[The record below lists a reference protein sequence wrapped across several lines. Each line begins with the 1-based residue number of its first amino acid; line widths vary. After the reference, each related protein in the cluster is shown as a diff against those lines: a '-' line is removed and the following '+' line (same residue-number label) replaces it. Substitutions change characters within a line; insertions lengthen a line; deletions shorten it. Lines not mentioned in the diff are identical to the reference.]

1 MLRLAF
7 PSVDLSAGL
16 PRQPRDEFVA
26 AVAESLIRGKR
37 LTMSLRTSLLVAA
50 CLVFGWHISEASDL
64 DSSLRKTVLAVYSLH
79 RDSPLNVA
87 FDSGLQRAFKS
98 SAGTTVDYYSEF
110 MDSRRFSSETDLALM
125 REYLRQKYATRKI
138 DVIVA
143 FGSAAAEL
151 LMKNREDLLPDVPV
165 VFCAAELEVS
175 GRHRA
180 QTGLVWGA
188 DHRATL
194 EVALRL
200 HPATSDVF
208 VVLDPP
214 PETSIFSTE
223 LQEEL
228 RAFESKAAFH
238 YLIDLPTQDVI
249 AKLNAAPPTS
259 ILLYVRQAR
268 DLAGHRVPSTDA
280 LKLIA
285 DAVNMP
291 TYGAYDAYLGAGVI
305 GGYVFS
311 SPANGARVGDMALR
325 VASGANIEDIP
336 IERALAVPQFDW
348 RQLQRW
354 HIRDSQLPA
363 GSIVL
368 FRQFTFWDQYKR
380 YIVAAA
386 SLFAIQ
392 LALMG
397 GLLVQRA
404 RRRRAELA
412 WQESEERYRT
422 FVTLQ
427 QELVCRYRPDLTL
440 TYVNGA
446 YCRFW
451 EKQSNEL
458 IGTSFLTLLPESSH
472 AEVRAYVKSLVDRPR
487 VDSREFEIRAPDGST
502 CWQQWINHVIVDSDG
517 RAVEIQGIGKDV
529 TERKLSEEALHQSE
543 ARNRAILRAVPDMMF
558 LLNRAGVYLDY
569 QAKDPRDLFSP
580 PEQFLGKNIRDV
592 MPPHLVP
599 LFLNCLDRAAASEE
613 PCVIDYELPLAGEN
627 RHFELRMVS
636 CDDDKILSI
645 VRDMTARRRTE
656 RALRDNEAE
665 LQATN
670 EEIRHLGGR
679 LIAAQEDE
687 RRRIARELHDDLSQK
702 LALLTMELDQLSQTP
717 SNEEAAQRLRRLT
730 DQAGQIATDVHRLS
744 YQLHPSKLEALGL
757 VASIRSYCR
766 DIELQHA
773 VEVEFTHTDMPV
785 TIPAEVSLCVFR
797 VVQEALHNVVKHSS
811 ARSAFV
817 RLSGTGNG
825 LQLQMADSG
834 VGFTLEGRDGQ
845 GLGLVSMRE
854 RVHFLGGKLVIHS
867 APGDGTRIGVRVPFD
882 TSSGADGTVDT
893 EVRTA

>member
-1 MLRLAF
+1 
-7 PSVDLSAGL
+7 
-16 PRQPRDEFVA
+16 
-26 AVAESLIRGKR
+26 
-37 LTMSLRTSLLVAA
+37 MSLRTSLLVA
-50 CLVFGWHISEASDL
+50 CLLFGWHTSEASDL
-64 DSSLRKTVLAVYSLH
+64 DSSSPRTVLAVYSLH

-87 FDSGLQRAFKS
+87 FDSGLQGALKS

-110 MDSRRFSSETDLALM
+110 MDSRRFSSEADLVLM

-138 DVIVA
+138 GVIVA

-151 LMKNREDLLPDVPV
+151 LMKNREDLFPDVPV
-165 VFCAAELEVS
+165 VFCATDGPQLQVS
-175 GRHRA
+175 GPHPSL
-180 QTGLVWGA
+180 TGLVWGT

-194 EVALRL
+194 ELALRL
-200 HPATSDVF
+200 HPATTDVF

-228 RAFESKAAFH
+228 RAFDRKASLH
-238 YLIDLPTQDVI
+238 YLVDLPTQDVI

-268 DLAGHRVPSTDA
+268 DLAGHRVSSTDA

-291 TYGAYDAYLGAGVI
+291 TYGAYDAYLGAGII
-305 GGYVFS
+305 GGYTFS

-325 VASGANIEDIP
+325 IVSGANIDSIP
-336 IERALAVPQFDW
+336 IERALTVPQFDW

-354 HIRDSQLPA
+354 HIRDSQLPT
-363 GSIVL
+363 GSVVL

-392 LALMG
+392 LALTG

-427 QELVCRYRPDLTL
+427 PELVCRYRPDLTL

-451 EKQSNEL
+451 GRQSYEL

-472 AEVRAYVKSLVDRPR
+472 ADVRAYVKSLVDRPR
-487 VDSREFEIRAPDGST
+487 VDSHEFELRAPDGST
-502 CWQQWINHVIVDSDG
+502 CWQQWIDHVIVDSNG
-517 RAVEIQGIGKDV
+517 RPVEIQGIGKDV
-529 TERKLSEEALHQSE
+529 TQRKLSEKALQHSE

-558 LLNRAGVYLDY
+558 LLSKEGVYLDY
-569 QAKDPRDLFSP
+569 QAKDPRDLFIP

-599 LFLNCLDRAAASEE
+599 LFLDCLEHAAASEE
-613 PCVIDYELPLAGEN
+613 PCVIDYELPLAGEP

-636 CDDDKILSI
+636 CDDDKVLSI
-645 VRDMTARRRTE
+645 VRDVTE
-656 RALRDNEAE
+656 RGRAKRALLDNEAA

-670 EEIRHLGGR
+670 VEIRHLGGR

-702 LALLTMELDQLSQTP
+702 LALLTMELDQLSQAP
-717 SNEEAAQRLRRLT
+717 STDDTSQRLRRLT
-730 DQAGQIATDVHRLS
+730 DQASQIATDVHRLS

-773 VEVEFTHTDMPV
+773 VEVEFTHTDVPV

-811 ARSAFV
+811 AQSAFV
-817 RLSGTGNG
+817 RLSGAGDA
-825 LQLQMADSG
+825 LQLQIADSG
-834 VGFTLEGRDGQ
+834 VGFTLEAQDGQ

-867 APGDGTRIGVRVPFD
+867 APGNGTRIGLRVPFD
-882 TSSGADGTVDT
+882 MASGSGATADT
-893 EVRTA
+893 EARTA

>member
-1 MLRLAF
+1 MR
-7 PSVDLSAGL
+7 VK
-16 PRQPRDEFVA
+16 Q
-26 AVAESLIRGKR
+26 
-37 LTMSLRTSLLVAA
+37 LTMSLRTSLLVA
-50 CLVFGWHISEASDL
+50 CLIFGWHASEASDL

-87 FDSGLQRAFKS
+87 FDSGLQRALKS
-98 SAGTTVDYYSEF
+98 SAGTTTIDYYSEF
-110 MDSRRFSSETDLALM
+110 MDSRRFPSETDSVLM

-143 FGSAAAEL
+143 FGSPAAEL
-151 LMKNREDLLPDVPV
+151 LMKNREDLFPDVPV
-165 VFCAAELEVS
+165 VFCAADGPGLEVS
-175 GRHRA
+175 GPHLA
-180 QTGLVWGA
+180 QTGIVWGT

-194 EVALRL
+194 ELALRL
-200 HPATSDVF
+200 HPATTDVF

-228 RAFESKAAFH
+228 RAMEGKAALH
-238 YLIDLPTQDVI
+238 YLVDLPTQDVI

-268 DLAGHRVPSTDA
+268 DLAGHRVASTDA

-285 DAVNMP
+285 DEVNMP
-291 TYGAYDAYLGAGVI
+291 TYGAYDAYLGAGII

-325 VASGANIEDIP
+325 VANGANIENIP
-336 IERALAVPQFDW
+336 IERALTVPQFDW

-363 GSIVL
+363 GSVVL

-397 GLLVQRA
+397 GFLVQRA
-404 RRRRAELA
+404 RRRRAEHA

-422 FVTLQ
+422 FVKLQ
-427 QELVCRYRPDLTL
+427 PELVCRYRPDLTL

-451 EKQSNEL
+451 GKQSNEL
-458 IGTSFLTLLPESSH
+458 VGTSFLTLLPESSH
-472 AEVRAYVKSLVDRPR
+472 ADVRAHVKSLVDRPR
-487 VDSREFEIRAPDGST
+487 VDSHEFEIHAPDGAT
-502 CWQQWINHVIVDSDG
+502 CWQQWIDHVIVDSDG

-529 TERKLSEEALHQSE
+529 TQRKLSEEALRHSE

-558 LLNRAGVYLDY
+558 LLNREGVYLDY
-569 QAKDPRDLFSP
+569 QAKDPRDLFIP

-599 LFLNCLDRAAASEE
+599 LFLNNLEQAAASEE
-613 PCVIDYELPLAGEN
+613 SCVIDYELPLAGET

-645 VRDMTARRRTE
+645 VRDMTARHRAE

-670 EEIRHLGGR
+670 EEIQHLGGR

-717 SNEEAAQRLRRLT
+717 SNEDTSLRLRRLT

-773 VEVEFTHTDMPV
+773 IEVEFTHTEVPV

-811 ARSAFV
+811 AQSAFV
-817 RLSGTGNG
+817 KLSGTGDG
-825 LQLQMADSG
+825 LQLQIADSG
-834 VGFTLEGRDGQ
+834 VGFTLEAQDGQ
-845 GLGLVSMRE
+845 RLGLVSMRE

-867 APGDGTRIGVRVPFD
+867 APGNGTRIGVRVPFG
-882 TSSGADGTVDT
+882 TSSGSGETADR
-893 EVRTA
+893 EARTA